1 MSTTSRRT
9 FGGAMAAAALAA
21 AGAIPAMAQDD
32 AECLEPAAA
41 DAPADAPDDASYVVV
56 RRWKLK
62 PDVDYA
68 EFTQL
73 VKEGYVPIIQQ
84 VEGFVAYYFANPGDG
99 GHMAVAIFTSKE
111 GAEAST
117 VAAEEWTA
125 ANIADLVD
133 GPPVEVTEAEIWM
146 NATPD
151 DVASRA

>member
-9 FGGAMAAAALAA
+9 FSGAMVAAALGA
-21 AGAIPAMAQDD
+21 AGAIPATAQDD
-32 AECLEPAAA
+32 EECAAPVL
-41 DAPADAPDDASYVVV
+41 DEAPDDANFVVV

-62 PDVDYA
+62 PEVDYA
-68 EFTQL
+68 EFTRL
-73 VKEGYVPIIQQ
+73 VKDGYVPILQQ
-84 VEGFVAYYFANPGDG
+84 VEGFVAYYFANPGG
-99 GHMAVAIFTSKE
+99 GEHMAVAIFTSKE

-133 GPPVEVTEAEIWM
+133 GPPVDVTEAEIWM

-151 DVASRA
+151 DVASRS